1 MKKTFLKLL
10 LGILLIPI
18 LSYIGYLGYQATLA
32 PGTTATAATTEPAVV
47 EPDPEVVSAE
57 AKVVPARYVQLG
69 FKSPGVIDEVLVAQ
83 GDIIKEGQLIARL
96 EGQEQAEAAVTAAQL
111 ELTSAEQSR
120 DEIQDHQELRA
131 ALAQQAVYEAQDS
144 VDKAQ
149 SLVDGMTRTASNKQ
163 IEEAEAAVAEAEKQL
178 EQTKKRL
185 QRYADLVGASPDS
198 AASAMAVAA
207 AEKEYRESVSYLNA
221 LQGKPSDNDIA
232 RAEANLVLAQAQL
245 KEAERQNEILQA
257 GPDPDE
263 MALADARVAAAE
275 DKLAAAEAALGD
287 LQLLA
292 PFSGEI
298 TSLNMKAGEV
308 ANPSVA
314 GVTLADLSSWQV
326 ETTDLTENDVS
337 LISPGMEANI
347 TLNAFP
353 DRSFKGVV
361 KEIDRQ
367 GVESRGAV
375 TFTVR
380 LDFNPENAPVLW
392 EMTAFVEFQMD

>member
-1 MKKTFLKLL
+1 MKKTSLKIL

-32 PGTTATAATTEPAVV
+32 PGTTATAATPEPAVV
-47 EPDPEVVSAE
+47 EPDPEMVSAE

-69 FKSPGVIDEVLVAQ
+69 FKTPGVIDEVLVAQ
-83 GDIIKEGQLIARL
+83 GDNIEEGQLIARL

-131 ALAQQAVYEAQDS
+131 AQAQQAVYEAQDA

-149 SLVDGMTRTASNKQ
+149 SLVDGMTRTASDKQ

-178 EQTKKRL
+178 EQTKKRV

-198 AASAMAVAA
+198 AAAAMALAA
-207 AEKEYRESVSYLNA
+207 AEKEYRGAVSYLNA
-221 LQGKPSDNDIA
+221 LQGEPSENDIA
-232 RAEANLVLAQAQL
+232 RAEANLALAQAQL

-287 LQLLA
+287 LQMLA

-298 TSLNMKAGEV
+298 TSLSLKAGEV
-308 ANPSVA
+308 ANPSMP
-314 GVTLADLSSWQV
+314 GVVLADLSSWQM

-353 DRSFKGVV
+353 DHTFKGVV

-375 TFTVR
+375 TYTVR
-380 LDFNPENAPVLW
+380 LDFNPEDMPVLW
-392 EMTAFVEFQMD
+392 EMTAFVEFQLD

>member
-1 MKKTFLKLL
+1 MKKTYLKIL

-18 LSYIGYLGYQATLA
+18 LSYTGYLGYQAYLTSVPA
-32 PGTTATAATTEPAVV
+32 ATAATPEPAVV

-57 AKVVPARYVQLG
+57 AKIVPSRYVQLG
-69 FKSPGVIDEVLVAQ
+69 FKTPGVIDDVLVAQ
-83 GDIIKEGQLIARL
+83 GDSIEEGQLIARL

-131 ALAQQAVYEAQDS
+131 AQAQQAVYEAQDAA
-144 VDKAQ
+144 DKAQ
-149 SLVDGMTRTASNKQ
+149 SLVDGMTRTASDKQ
-163 IEEAEAAVAEAEKQL
+163 IEDAENAVAEAQKQL

-185 QRYADLVGASPDS
+185 GRYADLVGKSPDGT
-198 AASAMAVAA
+198 AAALALAA
-207 AEKEYRESVSYLNA
+207 AEREYRESVIYLNT
-221 LQGKPSDNDIA
+221 LKGEPSENDIA
-232 RAEANLVLAQAQL
+232 RAEANLALAQAQL

-263 MALADARVAAAE
+263 MALADARVAAAQ

-292 PFSGEI
+292 PFSGQI
-298 TSLNMKAGEV
+298 TSLNLKAGEV
-308 ANPSVA
+308 ANPSMP
-314 GVTLADLSSWQV
+314 GVTLADFSSWQV

-353 DRSFKGVV
+353 DRTFKAVV
-361 KEIDRQ
+361 KQIDRQ

-375 TFTVR
+375 TYTVR
-380 LDFNPENAPVLW
+380 LDFDPEDAPVLW
-392 EMTAFVEFQMD
+392 EMTAFVEFLLD

>member
-1 MKKTFLKLL
+1 MKKTTLKII

-18 LSYIGYLGYQATLA
+18 LFFIGYLGYRAYLTSAPAAAAATPA
-32 PGTTATAATTEPAVV
+32 PATAEPG
-47 EPDPEVVSAE
+47 PEVVSAE
-57 AKVVPARYVQLG
+57 AKVVPSRYVQMG
-69 FKSPGVIDEVLVAQ
+69 FKTPGVIDEVLVAQ
-83 GDIIKEGQLIARL
+83 GDNVKEGQLIARL
-96 EGQEQAEAAVTAAQL
+96 EGQEQADAAVTSAQL

-120 DEIQDHQELRA
+120 DEIQDHQELKA
-131 ALAQQAVYEAQDS
+131 AQAQQAVYEAQDA

-149 SLVDGMTRTASNKQ
+149 SLVDAMTRTASDKQ
-163 IEEAEAAVAEAEKQL
+163 IEEAQNSVAEAQKQL
-178 EQTKKRL
+178 EQTKKRF
-185 QRYADLVGASPDS
+185 QRYAELVGASPDS
-198 AASAMAVAA
+198 AASALAVTA
-207 AEKEYRESVSYLNA
+207 AEKQYREAVSYLNA
-221 LQGKPSDNDIA
+221 LQSEPSENDIA
-232 RAEANLVLAQAQL
+232 RAEANLALAQAQL
-245 KEAERQNEILQA
+245 KEAERQNEILQN

-263 MALADARVAAAE
+263 MALADARVAAAQ

-292 PFSGEI
+292 PFSGEV
-298 TSLNMKAGEV
+298 TSLNLKAGEV
-308 ANPSVA
+308 ANPSMP

-353 DRSFKGVV
+353 DRTFKGVV

-375 TFTVR
+375 TYTVR
-380 LDFNPENAPVLW
+380 LDFNPEDAPVLW
-392 EMTAFVEFQMD
+392 EMTAFVEFILD